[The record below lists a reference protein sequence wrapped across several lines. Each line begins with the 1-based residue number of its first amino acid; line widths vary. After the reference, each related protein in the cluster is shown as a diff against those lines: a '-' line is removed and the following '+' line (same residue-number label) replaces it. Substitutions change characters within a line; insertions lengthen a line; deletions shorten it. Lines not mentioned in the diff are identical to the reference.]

1 MSVDRETAPRSAL
14 KGERAIRRR
23 ATTSLAARIALIAGS
38 VLFSLALL
46 EVGCR
51 LLRLGPESLVQ
62 WPNFAR
68 ARLSTSED
76 GNAGCAY
83 AYDDTLGWTLSAC
96 ATTRYNVG
104 ADGFRRTPGPSTL
117 AEPPILATGASFTL
131 GEEVADDESWPDY
144 LQNLIGR
151 KVVNAGVSGYS
162 LDQTVLRTEKL
173 APQVKPLFIVTAFTP
188 GDIRRTEVS
197 VAWSGRSRIS
207 P

>member
-1 MSVDRETAPRSAL
+1 MSPAALGVPGRMAKSRPR
-14 KGERAIRRR
+14 
-23 ATTSLAARIALIAGS
+23 AA
-38 VLFSLALL
+38 
-46 EVGCR
+46 
-51 LLRLGPESLVQ
+51 Q
-62 WPNFAR
+62 H
-68 ARLSTSED
+68 SED

-96 ATTRYNVG
+96 TTTRYNVG

-173 APQVKPLFIVTAFTP
+173 APLVKPLFIVTAFTP
-188 GDIRRTEVS
+188 AI
-197 VAWSGRSRIS
+197 SGGPR
-207 P
+207 